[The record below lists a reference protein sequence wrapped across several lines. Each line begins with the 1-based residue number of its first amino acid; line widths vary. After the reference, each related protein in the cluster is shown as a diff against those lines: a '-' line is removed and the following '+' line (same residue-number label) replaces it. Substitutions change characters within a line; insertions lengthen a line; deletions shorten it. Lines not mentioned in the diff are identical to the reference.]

1 MIVSGGH
8 LLGIDHVE
16 TDGIS
21 ILGDGVKRPL
31 EVNPDLLDFYS
42 AGPGIALNEMGE
54 NVEIENTDHIFYEE
68 PEYIVSGDSMSA
80 YLNNNRYSKF
90 SVPEE
95 VKKLTIKVAGT
106 DDESTVSKTMFEFLK
121 EGEESAKLESVHV
134 LGEDETECLM
144 NAPMNWPGTATYH
157 GVVLNNIA
165 TILGYTSGNE
175 VDEAGRLITDSGQY
189 LVTDNGDYLTF
200 EIDPTSIDDNE
211 RNFILFNA
219 RYRSGRW
226 IPDRTFNEL
235 VNSMNG
241 DVIPLLRV
249 KRAGEPDEYYN
260 LYKYK
265 PNDSF
270 VFRAPVRFD
279 TIDSQRNIITPEFT
293 YKLRSF
299 SDTTSYEP
307 LTGVDIYEGPI
318 DD

>member
-144 NAPMNWPGTATYH
+144 NAPMNWPGTVTYH

-189 LVTDNGDYLTF
+189 LVTDNGEYLTF
-200 EIDPTSIDDNE
+200 EIGDNIPDPEDLGTGSLI
-211 RNFILFNA
+211 FSA
-219 RYRSGRW
+219 RYRKNRW
-226 IPDRTFNEL
+226 VPDRSFNEL
-235 VNSMNG
+235 VNAMNSG
-241 DVIPLLRV
+241 IVPLLRV
-249 KRAGEPDEYYN
+249 LKEDNTWQYLN
-260 LYKYK
+260 LYQYK
-265 PNDSF
+265 PNMTFKFRSPLETTDTRIITTEFTYELTSF
-270 VFRAPVRFD
+270 RDTSKSIPLSGVDVD
-279 TIDSQRNIITPEFT
+279 TIDI
-293 YKLRSF
+293 
-299 SDTTSYEP
+299 
-307 LTGVDIYEGPI
+307 G
-318 DD
+318 